1 MSTGGMS
8 TKEDA
13 KKRAILLKRLRA
25 EHQETVTRTQA
36 LLKEQKAI
44 RRQICQPMRD
54 GPKTIPELAEHTGI
68 AAHEILWHITAMKKY
83 DLIVEGDMCGEYY
96 TYQKAEGAKL

>member
-1 MSTGGMS
+1 M

-13 KKRAILLKRLRA
+13 KKRAIFLKNLRA
-25 EHQETVTRTQA
+25 QHEETVERTQT

-54 GPKTIPELAEHTGI
+54 GPKTIPELAQITGLPGN
-68 AAHEILWHITAMKKY
+68 EILWHITAMKKY
-83 DLIVEGDMCGEYY
+83 DLIVEAGMCAEYY
-96 TYQKAEGAKL
+96 LYQRPEGVK

>member
-1 MSTGGMS
+1 MNTGGMS

-25 EHQETVTRTQA
+25 EHQETVERTQA
-36 LLKEQKAI
+36 LLKEQKAV

-68 AAHEILWHITAMKKY
+68 PAHEILWHITAMKKY
-83 DLIVEGDMCGEYY
+83 DLIVETGMCGEYY
-96 TYQKAEGAKL
+96 LYQRAEEAKS